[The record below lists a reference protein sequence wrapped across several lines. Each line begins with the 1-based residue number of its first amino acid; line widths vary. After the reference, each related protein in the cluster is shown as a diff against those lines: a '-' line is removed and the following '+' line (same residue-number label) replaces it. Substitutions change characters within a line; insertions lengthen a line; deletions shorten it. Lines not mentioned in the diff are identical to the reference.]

1 MEDEAGMAGL
11 SLSVKHKR
19 QFYYFMTGVKK
30 DLILLQK
37 SFADFQSE
45 HLSFKFYTYHAA

>member
-30 DLILLQK
+30 R
-37 SFADFQSE
+37 FDFTAE
-45 HLSFKFYTYHAA
+45 KLCRFPI